1 MKRLLLILLVG
12 FLVLGGWGTASA
24 KHNKLRVAAALI
36 GPANDAS
43 WNAAAVAGLKMAQ
56 KRYGIEFTFVE
67 SVKLADLEGVY
78 RDFAAKG
85 YGLIIGHAF
94 NFGDAALKA
103 AKDYPKAKF
112 AITASS
118 ASNGTNVAGFDFR
131 QQETAFVA
139 GVLAG
144 LMTKSNRLGAIGGFG
159 FPAIIRQVEGFRLGA
174 RYANP
179 KIRMFHTYINS
190 WVDVGKAKETA
201 LGQLDLGADIVFT
214 ALDEAGHGAIK
225 AAEEKGKFAI
235 PSYSP
240 QHQLAPKT
248 VLTSVLHGVPFV
260 ILNMVKEVHD
270 GTFQGKVYKLGFQ
283 RGVGGL
289 PPWHP
294 EAKANIPQG
303 IRDRVD
309 RVSAAIKSGKLVIPE
324 IVKDGGAKKYDVSKL
339 PVIK

>member
-1 MKRLLLILLVG
+1 MRKLILFVVSGL
-12 FLVLGGWGTASA
+12 LALGMSGSALA
-24 KHNKLRVAAALI
+24 KHQKLRVAAVLV

-43 WNAAAVAGLKMAQ
+43 WNAAAVAGLKMAK

-67 SVKLADLEGVY
+67 NVKLADLEGVY

-85 YGLIIGHAF
+85 YDLVIGHSF

-103 AKDYPKAKF
+103 AKDFPKAKF
-112 AITASS
+112 AITASTVKG
-118 ASNGTNVAGFDFR
+118 ATVAGFDMR
-131 QQETAFVA
+131 QQETSFVA

-144 LMTKSNRLGAIGGFG
+144 LMTKTNRLGAIGGYG

-179 KIRMFHTYINS
+179 KVRMYHTYINS

-201 LGQLDLGADIVFT
+201 IGQIELGADIVYT

-225 AAEEKGKFAI
+225 AAAENGKFAI

-248 VLTSVLHGVPFV
+248 VLTSVLHGVPFNIV
-260 ILNMVKEVHD
+260 NMVKEVHD
-270 GTFQGKVYKLGFQ
+270 GTFTGKVYKLGFEQ
-283 RGVGGL
+283 GVGGL

-294 EAKANIPQG
+294 EAKENIPQA
-303 IRDRVD
+303 IRDRVE

-324 IVKDGGAKKYDVSKL
+324 IIKDGGAKKYDVSAL